1 MLVCPQCQFDNPNH
15 NLFCQ
20 NCGGS
25 LTHNH
30 CQECGEKVVFSQENC
45 TVCSHP
51 TGVRWWALIFDGNR
65 KEEFQSAAG
74 DYLDLGKRYRI
85 LATKTEK
92 EAALADYWQGNLLDC
107 QPLQKSVLEIL
118 LEDQEEEQVSSW
130 LPQLA
135 IPYLRLQDFSPAVPL
150 LHEAWQEGQKQIIIL
165 ENRDLWQKLPERIEK
180 ERPSILQLVYWLDEM
195 AKLWKALAEVNC
207 CQSLLVKNNL
217 RLDEDQTFGLQ
228 QLLLDDP
235 DYPPTLGEL
244 ALFWQELL
252 PYADDFQTFSLQK
265 LLKRVSEGE
274 IETVTE
280 LRLQLQELGD
290 EDEEDYEDENTGDL
304 RQARAKSLNNSPTT
318 NNEEYLQTKPNGI
331 TLLDDHTEI
340 EDATAV
346 IPMQLLSLTD
356 AGSSDNGRARRHNE
370 DCFGISTE
378 IRKQQNNRGQKV
390 QGKGLYVVCDGMG
403 GHAAGEVASALAVE
417 TLQKYFHNLEGDS
430 LPEREAIAQGILLA
444 NQTIYQVNQDQES
457 QGSGRM
463 GTTLVLALVQD
474 NAIAI
479 AHVGDSR
486 IYRINRKWGLEQ
498 LTTDHEVGQRAIQ
511 DGIDPKIAYSRP
523 DAYQLTQALGPHD
536 DQYVQPDIRFL
547 EVQEDTL
554 LLLCSDGLS
563 DNELVETHWQT
574 HLSPL
579 LSSSA
584 NLDEGLNKLITLAN
598 QHNGH
603 DNITAILVRL
613 KVQPYLEPSIW

>member
-45 TVCSHP
+45 PACGHS
-51 TGVRWWALIFDGNR
+51 TGVRWWALIFAGNGR
-65 KEEFQSAAG
+65 EECSLAGG

-85 LATKTEK
+85 LAMETENK
-92 EAALADYWQGNLLDC
+92 PKFADWQGNILDC
-107 QPLQKSVLEIL
+107 QPLQKSVLQIL
-118 LEDQEEEQVSSW
+118 LHDQEEESTSSW
-130 LPQLA
+130 LPELA
-135 IPYLRLQDFSPAVPL
+135 IPYLRLQDFSPAVPP

-165 ENRDLWQKLPERIEK
+165 ENRSHWQKLPERIEK
-180 ERPSILQLVYWLDEM
+180 ERPPILQLVYWLDEM
-195 AKLWKALAEVNC
+195 AKLWKVLAEVNC

-217 RLDEDQTFGLQ
+217 CLDEDQTFGVQ

-235 DYPPTLGEL
+235 DYPPTLTEL
-244 ALFWQELL
+244 CLFWQEFL
-252 PYADDFQTFSLQK
+252 PYTDDFQTFSLQK
-265 LLKRVSEGE
+265 LLKKGSEGE
-274 IETVTE
+274 IESVTE

-290 EDEEDYEDENTGDL
+290 EDRDCGGENTGDL
-304 RQARAKSLNNSPTT
+304 SQASSESLNTSPI
-318 NNEEYLQTKPNGI
+318 NHNEDHLITKPHGI
-331 TLLDDHTEI
+331 TLIDDNTEI

-346 IPMQLLSLTD
+346 IPMQLLSLID

-378 IRKQQNNRGQKV
+378 IRKQQHNRGQKI
-390 QGKGLYVVCDGMG
+390 QGKGLYIVCDGMG

-417 TLQKYFHNLEGDS
+417 TLQKYFHNLAADG
-430 LPEREAIAQGILLA
+430 LPAQEAIAKGILLA
-444 NQTIYQVNQDQES
+444 NQTIYQVNQQQES
-457 QGSGRM
+457 HGSGRM

-474 NAIAI
+474 TTIAI

-486 IYRINRKWGLEQ
+486 IYRINRKGGLEQ

-511 DGIDPKIAYSRP
+511 DGIDPKIAYARP

-563 DNELVETHWQT
+563 DNELVESHWQT

-584 NLDEGLNKLITLAN
+584 NLDEGLNKFMNLAN

-613 KVQPYLEPSIW
+613 KVQPHLESFL